1 MEATIRE
8 VRVNGAA
15 GAANDDARG
24 SAHYAENNLLSEL
37 PGLAIGLVT
46 LIYIAT
52 SLAALL

>member
-8 VRVNGAA
+8 VRVNRAA

>member
-8 VRVNGAA
+8 ARMNGAA
-15 GAANDDARG
+15 NVANDAARS
-24 SAHYAENNLLSEL
+24 SAHYADNNLLSEL

-46 LIYIAT
+46 LVYIAT